1 MVKQSPYVLPGGVQG
16 EAWSLNIYRE
26 GVGGSWALNLE
37 DRDVQRRVGCCK
49 LQRDRAPKG
58 REVVPDCSHLA
69 RAPGGPV
76 ASVPTA
82 ALVSQGSPS
91 TPPTLVSPS
100 YHVQATPAHPQR
112 ESGGIRLHVGLK
124 RDVRLPGGVPA
135 LPARGAHL
143 RGKWVL
149 DRRAAS
155 VFP

>member
-1 MVKQSPYVLPGGVQG
+1 MVKQSPYVLPGCVQG

-37 DRDVQRRVGCCK
+37 DRVVQRRVGCCK

-58 REVVPDCSHLA
+58 REVVPDCSLLA

-91 TPPTLVSPS
+91 TPPTLVSPQLS
-100 YHVQATPAHPQR
+100 CASRPSSSPT
-112 ESGGIRLHVGLK
+112 
-124 RDVRLPGGVPA
+124 
-135 LPARGAHL
+135 
-143 RGKWVL
+143 GKWW
-149 DRRAAS
+149 DPTSCGAQA
-155 VFP
+155 